1 MALGQACGSA
11 AVMAIDN
18 KKTVQ
23 EVDYKKL
30 KKRLIDDKQV
40 IQL

>member
-1 MALGQACGSA
+1 MELGQACVTA

-18 KKTVQ
+18 KKSVQ